1 MEKRTKKAEWS
12 DFRRRLMDFSAELFV
27 ATGFVCIVMIYVRQR
42 IFAAFQI
49 AEAFTGKKNGAND
62 RIRTG
67 DLFITS
73 ELLYQL
79 SHIGTLFS

>member
-1 MEKRTKKAEWS
+1 M
-12 DFRRRLMDFSAELFV
+12 FL
-27 ATGFVCIVMIYVRQR
+27 GCIRAILT
-42 IFAAFQI
+42 AF
-49 AEAFTGKKNGAND
+49 EDKKNGAND

-79 SHIGTLFS
+79 SHIGTL